1 MTRSF
6 AIGALLGALWLG
18 VGTSTPAQAAPIP
31 PSATVIIGG
40 QIHTLTLT
48 ADPTKSTRYFVDE
61 LISSDAFE
69 VAVKATLDADALILF
84 GINVAN
90 FGANPLSVAL
100 SMSLGV
106 LPFIDPTVAFSSISG
121 TLNAG
126 PQAPAGI
133 TLGVGQLSDGDGDGL
148 GEMLVNGFDGGNL
161 GIDVGLA
168 SSVPGLY
175 GPFSSGSVVGPTG
188 PLFTFLQ
195 SNLAFS
201 VTGGGDVADL
211 EGITSVQAVPEP
223 GSLSLVGLG
232 LVALAKRLRGRRRPT
247 GLDTHRASAES

>member
-6 AIGALLGALWLG
+6 GIGALIGALLLG

-40 QIHTLTLT
+40 QVHNLALTV
-48 ADPTKSTRYFVDE
+48 DPTKSTRYFVDE
-61 LISSDAFE
+61 IISSDAFD

-90 FGANPLSVAL
+90 FGANTLSVAL
-100 SMSLGV
+100 SLSLGIM
-106 LPFIDPTVAFSSISG
+106 PFVDPTAAFSSISG

-126 PQAPAGI
+126 PQAPTGV
-133 TLGVGQLSDGDGDGL
+133 TLGVGQLSDSDGDGL
-148 GEMLVNGFDGGNL
+148 SEMLVNGFDGGNL

-175 GPFSSGSVVGPTG
+175 GPFNSGSVAGPTG

-195 SNLAFS
+195 SDLAFS

-232 LVALAKRLRGRRRPT
+232 LVAVARRLRARRRGACPPS
-247 GLDTHRASAES
+247 GN

>member
-6 AIGALLGALWLG
+6 AIGALLGALFLG
-18 VGTSTPAQAAPIP
+18 VGANPAQAAPIA

-40 QIHTLTLT
+40 QLHNLTLT

-61 LISSDAFE
+61 VISSDAFD
-69 VAVKATLDADALILF
+69 VQVSATLDADALILF

-90 FGANPLSVAL
+90 FGANPLGIAL
-100 SMSLGV
+100 SLSLGV
-106 LPFIDPTVAFSSISG
+106 VPFVDPTVAFSSISG

-126 PQAPAGI
+126 PQAPAGV
-133 TLGVGQLSDGDGDGL
+133 TLGVGQLTDPDGDGL
-148 GEMLVNGFDGGNL
+148 GEMLVSGFDGGSL

-168 SSVPGLY
+168 TSTPGLY
-175 GPFSSGSVVGPTG
+175 GPFNSGFVAGPTG

-195 SNLAFS
+195 SSLAFS

-211 EGITSVQAVPEP
+211 QGITSVQAVPEP

-232 LVALAKRLRGRRRPT
+232 LVALAKRLRNRRR
-247 GLDTHRASAES
+247 SA

>member
-6 AIGALLGALWLG
+6 ASGALLGALLLG

-31 PSATVIIGG
+31 PFATVTVGG
-40 QIHTLTLT
+40 QLHNLTLT

-61 LISSDAFE
+61 IISSDAFD
-69 VAVKATLDADALILF
+69 VQVSATLDADALILF
-84 GINVAN
+84 GVNVAN
-90 FGANPLSVAL
+90 FGANPLSVVL
-100 SMSLGV
+100 SLGLGI
-106 LPFIDPTVAFSSISG
+106 LPVIDPTVAFSSISG

-126 PQAPAGI
+126 PQAPTGV
-133 TLGVGQLSDGDGDGL
+133 TLGVGQSGDPDGDGL
-148 GEMLVNGFDGGNL
+148 GEMLVSGFDGGSL

-168 SSVPGLY
+168 SSAPGLY
-175 GPFSSGSVVGPTG
+175 GPFSSGFVAGPTG

-223 GSLSLVGLG
+223 GSLGLVGLG
-232 LVALAKRLRGRRRPT
+232 LVALAKRLRNRRR
-247 GLDTHRASAES
+247 RV